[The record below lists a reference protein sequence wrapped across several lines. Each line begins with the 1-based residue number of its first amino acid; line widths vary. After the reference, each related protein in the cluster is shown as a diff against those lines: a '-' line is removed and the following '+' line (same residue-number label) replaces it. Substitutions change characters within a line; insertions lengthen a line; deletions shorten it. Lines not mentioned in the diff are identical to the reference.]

1 MKRSL
6 INAAIQRM
14 EKLANDNRFSRPPG
28 RFPQTEGDRSPCR
41 PLCNGYPP
49 APGGAG

>member
-14 EKLANDNRFSRPPG
+14 EKLAKEHGFLLPYHRL
-28 RFPQTEGDRSPCR
+28 
-41 PLCNGYPP
+41 LCNEYPP
-49 APGGAG
+49 APEVAG